1 MSAKNEVK
9 SPNDTHSAKE
19 KKMTKPLSY
28 IRKQFK
34 IPKSITKRQSK
45 IIQDVK
51 YKIFNH
57 DKNGKLFFL
66 RTGY

>member
-1 MSAKNEVK
+1 MIHIQLK
-9 SPNDTHSAKE
+9 KE
-19 KKMTKPLSY
+19 RDET

-66 RTGY
+66 RNFEMHNLQKEERAWL